1 MVDDGIRAT
10 RGRSDLSGDSLPRTG
25 KFWESFFMPRLTLT
39 IAACLLLWAGSGC
52 SSGNRGSTD
61 LNSDEE
67 AIVHVGM
74 AYRDACNALKR
85 APKGVE
91 DLKPYL
97 KKYGD
102 PDKVLISPSDG
113 QHYHIVWGVI
123 PSRPTK
129 GAQAQRFLAYE
140 ESGKDGMRYA
150 VDIKLKV
157 YHLSNEEFNRSIS
170 Q

>member
-1 MVDDGIRAT
+1 
-10 RGRSDLSGDSLPRTG
+10 
-25 KFWESFFMPRLTLT
+25 MPRLMLALST
-39 IAACLLLWAGSGC
+39 CLLFWASCGC
-52 SSGNRGSTD
+52 SSGKQGAPD
-61 LNSDEE
+61 LNPDEE

-74 AYRDACNALKR
+74 AYRDAYKALKR

-113 QHYHIVWGVI
+113 QPYHIVWGVV

-129 GAQAQRFLAYE
+129 GAQTQIFLAYE
-140 ESGKDGMRYA
+140 ESGKNGRRYA

-157 YHLSNEEFNRSIS
+157 YHLSNEEFARMTS

>member
-1 MVDDGIRAT
+1 
-10 RGRSDLSGDSLPRTG
+10 
-25 KFWESFFMPRLTLT
+25 MPRLTLT
-39 IAACLLLWAGSGC
+39 IGACLLLWAGIGC
-52 SSGNRGSTD
+52 SSGNRGSAD
-61 LNSDEE
+61 LNPNEE

-74 AYRDACNALKR
+74 AYRDSYNALKR

-113 QHYHIVWGVI
+113 QPFHIVWGVV

-129 GAQAQRFLAYE
+129 GNQVFLVYE
-140 ESGKDGMRYA
+140 ETGKNGKRYA
-150 VDIKLKV
+150 VDIRLKV
-157 YHLSNEEFNRSIS
+157 YHLTDSEFS
-170 Q
+170 QMQGGK